1 MIGTPTFVGDRTD
14 AWRQSGHAAAM
25 LYDFL
30 NTHRTTLIARC
41 RAKVAR
47 RAAPKPT
54 PAELEFGIP
63 MFMDQLI
70 TALQQQPRPAP
81 GARILPLKLVSK
93 AATQNA
99 AEIDATATAHGQE
112 LMKQGFTIDQVVHD
126 YGDLCQAITE
136 LATETQ
142 SAITV
147 DEFRTLNLC
156 LDDAIASAV
165 KEFSARHDTAIADRN
180 LRLSD
185 ERARTLLHE
194 MNTHVNT
201 AELAIAAV
209 KAGQLGL
216 RGATGAVLDLS
227 LVSMRRLIERS
238 LPEEQ
243 PGAGLR
249 ARH

>member
-1 MIGTPTFVGDRTD
+1 MLGTPTFVGDRTD
-14 AWRQSGHAAAM
+14 TRRRSAHAGAM

-47 RAAPKPT
+47 RPAPKPT

-63 MFMDQLI
+63 MFLDQLI
-70 TALQQQPRPAP
+70 TVLKQLPRVA
-81 GARILPLKLVSK
+81 GANPSALKLVKK
-93 AATQNA
+93 AEAHTD
-99 AEIDATATAHGQE
+99 IGATATAHGQE

-126 YGDLCQAITE
+126 YGDLCQAVTE
-136 LATETQ
+136 LASETL
-142 SAITV
+142 APITV

-156 LDDAIASAV
+156 LDDAIACAV
-165 KEFSARHDTAIADRN
+165 KEFSARHDTAIADN
-180 LRLSD
+180 ALRLTD
-185 ERARTLLHE
+185 ERAHTLLHE
-194 MNTHVNT
+194 MSTHVNT

-238 LPEEQ
+238 LPEAT
-243 PGAGLR
+243 PVTGLR
-249 ARH
+249 TRH

>member
-1 MIGTPTFVGDRTD
+1 
-14 AWRQSGHAAAM
+14 M

-41 RAKVAR
+41 RAKVACR
-47 RAAPKPT
+47 PAPKPT

-63 MFMDQLI
+63 LFLDQLI
-70 TALQQQPRPAP
+70 TALHQLPRPVA
-81 GARILPLKLVSK
+81 GGLNLPPKLVSK
-93 AATQNA
+93 AAAQNA
-99 AEIDATATAHGQE
+99 TEMDATATAHGLE
-112 LMKQGFTIDQVVHD
+112 LMKQGFTIDQVVRD
-126 YGDLCQAITE
+126 YGDLCQAVTE
-136 LATETQ
+136 LASETH

-156 LDDAIASAV
+156 LDDAIACAV
-165 KEFSARHDTAIADRN
+165 KEFSARHNTAVADST
-180 LRLSD
+180 LRLTE
-185 ERARTLLHE
+185 ERARTLFHE

-216 RGATGAVLDLS
+216 KGATGAVLDLS

-243 PGAGLR
+243 PVTGLR
-249 ARH
+249 TRH